1 MEANVPN
8 MILVQ
13 VGLGLVIVHL
23 VTVVTSVQTKT
34 INEKNNLKICEKN

>member
-23 VTVVTSVQTKT
+23 VTVVTSVPIK
-34 INEKNNLKICEKN
+34 INNGKNNLKICEKN